1 MTKATNFLREA
12 AARMDDRAVEYD
24 KPGGERSMRATVAAF
39 AAITGHDLTESEGFL
54 FMECLKNVRLFSAAG
69 FHRDSA
75 EDGIAYGALKAEAR
89 EAECRAAEA
98 PGVRVD
104 VVAVP
109 GGSIGTARKAEG
121 LPPLAVDASAR
132 CATCTANPAKPCPF
146 VCGTGAPPP
155 KTGMIVPVD
164 QASKV
169 GTCVRP
175 PCDRWGCVS
184 YCGAKSCAA
193 GAGQPGDAGA

>member
-109 GGSIGTARKAEG
+109 GGTIGTA
-121 LPPLAVDASAR
+121 STR
-132 CATCTANPAKPCPF
+132 CATCPAPAGKPCPF